1 MSDSTGDLK
10 GIDEKP
16 NSAYFDEAV
25 ALLERS
31 LSVFERCGPEERAAL
46 RQDLEHLRSMES
58 KLTAGRVEIAV
69 FGEISTGKSALI
81 NALIGR
87 PVAEVN
93 VRGGWTKDARS
104 LAWENGYH
112 IPGLGNSQ
120 VILIDTPGLNE
131 VEGEKRASI
140 AREVARRA
148 DLILFVT
155 DSDLNETEYS
165 ALVALASVNKP
176 IIVVLNKID
185 LYTDEER
192 IRLLEILR
200 QERLRLI
207 RISGDI
213 VCTAVDPRTVEH
225 VIVDAQGREK
235 SEWRKPP
242 IHVEDLKVRIL
253 EVLERDGLDL
263 VALNAALFAAD
274 TNDRVAQLR
283 VQLRNNRANGAIWS
297 FAAVKA
303 LVVSL
308 NPIPV
313 ADILGGLAI
322 DGTMVVTLAHLYGL
336 SLNRSHAHRL
346 IRSIAHAAGWV
357 MVGEYITHLL
367 SLTMKGLTLGIIT
380 PLSAIPQG
388 AAAGYGSYIV
398 GQAAKYYF
406 EHGASWGPEGAK
418 QVVRRI
424 LEQTDKES
432 VIEHLKDEIRRKL
445 DRNQH
450 SSRN

>member
-1 MSDSTGDLK
+1 MSGQQNRDDRH
-10 GIDEKP
+10 EKT
-16 NSAYFDEAV
+16 NSAYFEEAV

-31 LSVFERCGPEERAAL
+31 LNVFDRCGPEERAAL
-46 RQDLEHLRSMES
+46 QHDLERLRSMET
-58 KLTAGRVEIAV
+58 KLTSGRVEIAV

-81 NALIGR
+81 NALVGK
-87 PVAEVN
+87 PVAAVH
-93 VRGGWTKDARS
+93 VRGGWTKDAKAI
-104 LAWENGYH
+104 AWENGYRV
-112 IPGLGNSQ
+112 PGLEGSE
-120 VILIDTPGLNE
+120 VVLVDTPGLNE

-155 DSDLNETEYS
+155 DSDINVTEFS

-185 LYTDEER
+185 LYTEEER
-192 IRLLEILR
+192 IQLVDVLR
-200 QERLRLI
+200 NERLVSI

-213 VCTAVDPRTVEH
+213 VCTAVDPRAIEYVS
-225 VIVDAQGREK
+225 VDTRGRET

-242 IHVEDLKVRIL
+242 LQIDELKVRIL

-263 VALNAALFAAD
+263 VAINAALFAAD
-274 TNDRVAQLR
+274 TNDRVAQMR
-283 VQLRNNRANGAIWS
+283 MQIRNNRANGAIWS

-303 LVVSL
+303 LAVSL

-313 ADILGGLAI
+313 ADVLGGVAI
-322 DGTMVVTLAHLYGL
+322 DITMVVTLSHLYGL
-336 SLNRSHAHRL
+336 SMNRSHAQHL

-357 MVGEYITHLL
+357 MLGEYLTHLL
-367 SLTMKGLTLGIIT
+367 SVTMKGLTFGFAT
-380 PLSAIPQG
+380 PLSAVPQG

-398 GQAAKYYF
+398 GQAAKFYL

-424 LEQTDKES
+424 LDQTDKES
-432 VIEHLKDEIRRKL
+432 VLEQLKDEIRSKL
-445 DRNQH
+445 QRNPY
-450 SSRN
+450 SSRT